1 MRSGQL
7 EQFKVVFEEFYSD
20 MVKTAVFYVRDSVIA
35 EDIVQEVFTKLW
47 EKRSQL
53 GDIENLKGYL
63 IHATK
68 NKSLNYLEHLQI
80 VDQYQQNYLRN
91 LQEEKEVNL
100 EEDILLV
107 RNLLEKLPPKRKII
121 LEMSIL
127 ETKSYQEISCQLD
140 ISINTV
146 KDHIKIAYAFLRKE
160 MNKNIPTTILY
171 LALTHK

>member
-100 EEDILLV
+100 EEDI
-107 RNLLEKLPPKRKII
+107 
-121 LEMSIL
+121 
-127 ETKSYQEISCQLD
+127 
-140 ISINTV
+140 
-146 KDHIKIAYAFLRKE
+146 
-160 MNKNIPTTILY
+160 
-171 LALTHK
+171 

>member
-127 ETKSYQEISCQLD
+127 ETKSYQEIS
-140 ISINTV
+140 INTV
-146 KDHIKIAYAFLRKE
+146 KDHIKKAYAFLRKE